1 MFSSELTTA
10 TAVPKIFD
18 FLKVAALFAAV
29 DFPYLAVVRN
39 QIFEM
44 TRSIQGGRAVSFRLA
59 AAVPVYAAMTALL
72 QLFATS
78 TLTAFLLGLCVYAVY
93 DFTSYA
99 LLKDYRLDIAIMD
112 TLWGGS
118 LFAIVYNLKLK
129 LAK

>member
-1 MFSSELTTA
+1 MFPQLTTA

-18 FLKVAALFAAV
+18 FLKVAALFVAV

-39 QIFEM
+39 QVLEM
-44 TRSIQGGRAVSFRLA
+44 TRSIQGGRAVSFRLS